1 MGGANSTLGQISG
14 LYYTYLHRRNDT
26 GAVFYV
32 GKGLGRRA
40 LQKCGRNDRWNKIV
54 AKHGFSVEI
63 LAPWPSEAEA
73 FAHEIFLITAFRDM
87 GVDLAN
93 YSDGGEGASGHK
105 HSDETKAKRAASL
118 ATVFSDPAVRDRR
131 IEAVRAGKKT
141 PEHRA
146 LTSERM
152 KRQRGAVAAREKQS
166 ADTKAAWA
174 TPEGRAL
181 RVSSMKAAAAKPERR
196 AQLTEISRARVQCPE
211 QRAKSAAHLA
221 TMNAAKAKPVICT
234 TTGQRFASCTAA
246 AEAMGLKK
254 GSIKEVCLGY
264 YSHTRGMKFQFAG

>member
-1 MGGANSTLGQISG
+1 MRGANSTLGQIPG
-14 LYYTYLHRRNDT
+14 LHYTYLHRRNDT

-73 FAHEIFLITAFRDM
+73 FAHEIFLIATFREM

-118 ATVFSDPAVRDRR
+118 AAVFSDPAVRDRR

-152 KRQRGAVAAREKQS
+152 RRQRGAAAAREKQS
-166 ADTKAAWA
+166 ADSKAAWA
-174 TPEGRAL
+174 DPAERARRVALMKEAAARPEVKARLAEISRQ
-181 RVSSMKAAAAKPERR
+181 RVKDPAQMAAAA
-196 AQLTEISRARVQCPE
+196 
-211 QRAKSAAHLA
+211 AHLRS
-221 TMNAAKAKPVICT
+221 MNAAKAKPVICT
-234 TTGQRFASCTAA
+234 TTGQRFASCAAA